1 MGAQT
6 EKITEVAVYVYDDE
20 IDKVTDQL
28 ITLVNPNRPIPAH
41 ITQFTNITN
50 AMVADAPKFQ
60 EIARRLV
67 EITSGCIFVAHNA
80 RFDYSFIQAEYKSL
94 GYDYIR
100 ETLCTVKLSK
110 TVKKGLPSYKLGNL
124 CNYFG
129 ITLNNA
135 HRAAADAQATV
146 HLLRKLLPLKA
157 ALPAEKEPKPKKPKT
172 KLLVTNH
179 IPESCGVYYFIDKDS
194 NPIYIGKSVN
204 LRSRVQDHLNNKTP
218 GKDKQITAI
227 TKDIKWKETGSELVA
242 LLLESDEIKKHQPK
256 FNRAQKALKLPWGL
270 FSEKNSKGYLCLSI
284 SKLGDADGEPHL
296 HFKNKQAAH
305 AFMVEK
311 TSSYELCQSL
321 NGLYDAAD
329 FSCMLHQMN
338 LCQGAC
344 QGLEDPNNYN
354 KRVQSLI
361 LKYQFNQP
369 NFMVIEPGRNEDEK
383 SVILIKDGTYVGWNH
398 LSHKDLDRQPNEL
411 IADIQ
416 TFEDNEDV
424 RKIIL
429 QHLDQKKA
437 FTKVIAL

>member
-6 EKITEVAVYVYDDE
+6 ERITEIAVYIYDDE
-20 IDKVTDQL
+20 LDKVTDQL
-28 ITLVNPNRPIPAH
+28 VTLINPNRPIPAH

-50 AMVADAPKFQ
+50 AMVANAPKFQ
-60 EIARRLV
+60 EVARKLV

-110 TVKKGLPSYKLGNL
+110 KVKKGLPSYKLGNL

-157 ALPAEKEPKPKKPKT
+157 ALPPEKEPKPKKAT
-172 KLLVTNH
+172 SKLLITNH
-179 IPESCGVYYFIDKDS
+179 IPDTCGVYYFYDKED

-204 LRSRVQDHLNNKTP
+204 IRSRVQDHLNNKTP
-218 GKDKQITAI
+218 GKDKQIAVL

-256 FNRAQKALKLPWGL
+256 FNRAQKMINLPWGL
-270 FSEKNSKGYLCLSI
+270 FSSRNPKGYLCLSI
-284 SKLGDADGEPHL
+284 SKINDTERDAHL

-305 AFMVEK
+305 AFLVEK
-311 TSSYELCQSL
+311 TSKYELCQSL
-321 NGLYDAAD
+321 NGLYEAAD

-344 QGLEDPNNYN
+344 QGQEDADKYN
-354 KRVQSLI
+354 ARVQSLI
-361 LKYQFNQP
+361 LKYQFDQP
-369 NFMVIEPGRNEDEK
+369 NFMVIEPGRNGDEK
-383 SVILIKDGTYVGWNH
+383 SVILVKNGTYVGWNH
-398 LSHKDLDRQPNEL
+398 LSHKDLDRKPNEL
-411 IADIQ
+411 YSEIKP
-416 TFEDNEDV
+416 FEDNEDV

-429 QHLDQKKA
+429 QHLEKKKA
-437 FTKVIAL
+437 FTKVIEL